1 MPTTTAFRSFPAASG
16 PPSVH
21 LVQPDGGPRP
31 VVRIGGSAYD
41 AVGGRDEKAADLEGP
56 QRRSDG
62 SLRRGDAATD
72 HHHLANGSGTPPPEG
87 PADRRVAL
95 GPALTWAVA
104 MGIGVAVSR
113 MIAVRLSARAWEAA
127 THEAPPEMT

>member
-1 MPTTTAFRSFPAASG
+1 M
-16 PPSVH
+16 PSVDQTKKQ
-21 LVQPDGGPRP
+21 LIWKGISAGAAAVS
-31 VVRIGGSAYD
+31 VV
-41 AVGGRDEKAADLEGP
+41 VT
-56 QRRSDG
+56 QRLMTIMWRKV
-62 SLRRGDAATD
+62 R
-72 HHHLANGSGTPPPEG
+72 GTPPPEG

-127 THEAPPEMT
+127 THEAPPEVT